1 MDSSFY
7 SNDISQDAIAR
18 KEVVDFDYPN
28 ENEEENEISSTQE
41 HSRFN
46 KRDLQD
52 FSDQE
57 IEQALSKLSGEE
69 LQTLDKLINEVES
82 NENVR
87 ERRSNTKDSHDE
99 KRCMN
104 QFCKQFG
111 TCFDSKR
118 GKRSEQID
126 INGNNKTIIPSTT
139 TTSTTT
145 STTTTTEK
153 PVESSKTEKGKNK
166 FFFRINFEIIFFLLF

>member
-1 MDSSFY
+1 MQESPFY
-7 SNDISQDAIAR
+7 SNDFNEEAIVK

-28 ENEEENEISSTQE
+28 EDEGEDTENSSK
-41 HSRFN
+41 FN
-46 KRDLQD
+46 KRDLQE

-82 NENVR
+82 NDENVR
-87 ERRSNTKDSHDE
+87 ERRSNSKDSHDE

-104 QFCKQFG
+104 QICKQFG
-111 TCFDSKR
+111 SCFNNKR

-126 INGNNKTIIPSTT
+126 LNGNNKTVTPTT
-139 TTSTTT
+139 TTATTSTT
-145 STTTTTEK
+145 STTTTTTTEK
-153 PVESSKTEKGKNK
+153 PEDVVKTDKGNK
-166 FFFRINFEIIFFLLF
+166 RLILLFL